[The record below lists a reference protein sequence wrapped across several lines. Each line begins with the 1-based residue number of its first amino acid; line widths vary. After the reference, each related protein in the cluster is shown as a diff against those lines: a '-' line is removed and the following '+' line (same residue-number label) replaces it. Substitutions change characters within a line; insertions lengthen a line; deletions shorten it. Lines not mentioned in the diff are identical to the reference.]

1 MDNQLISLIEKIVE
15 KKIKEMQP
23 MTREPAVV
31 LSSDS
36 ENGTARVRFLS
47 GSEYELLNKT
57 SEVLSEGDSVWV
69 EYRTLPSA
77 GYIAMRNGKA
87 VGLYEEAMNTVEN
100 GLVTKFKTHV
110 KDVKRGAFSQSVS
123 STSLEVKICDIEPTD
138 KALVLHISS
147 QEPSHAPSMK
157 ADIDHFVV
165 RSNGQPVYFPDGLYP
180 TWIGKE
186 AYLTSTAVWPHDS
199 WWAPPTELY
208 AVFSTTGLKKF
219 NYELFRIN
227 AFENSYSDPP
237 KDYTQNI
244 EPHGEGAGSISYSE
258 FVRYVS
264 EEITSAK
271 QRLDALEGQ

>member
-1 MDNQLISLIEKIVE
+1 MDNQLIALIEKIVE

-36 ENGTARVRFLS
+36 ENGTAAVRFLS

-57 SEVLSEGDSVWV
+57 GEVLSEGDSVWV

-87 VGLYEEAMNTVEN
+87 VGLYEETLNNAEN

-110 KDVKRGAFSQSVS
+110 TEVQRANFIANVS
-123 STSLEVKICDIEPTD
+123 SANLEVKICDIEPTTPD
-138 KALVLHISS
+138 AFVLHIYKKDPDWMPF
-147 QEPSHAPSMK
+147 PSKA

-165 RSNGQPVYFPDGLYP
+165 YEHGQPVYLPNGLYP
-180 TWIGKE
+180 TWVGKE
-186 AYLTSTAVWPHDS
+186 AHVTCTNVWGGYTWVRPV
-199 WWAPPTELY
+199 ELY
-208 AVFSTTGLKKF
+208 AVFSTAGLKQFK
-219 NYELFRIN
+219 YEFFRIN
-227 AFENSYSDPP
+227 YIDSAGGSEATGFEA
-237 KDYTQNI
+237 
-244 EPHGEGAGSISYSE
+244 HAEGAGSIRYSE